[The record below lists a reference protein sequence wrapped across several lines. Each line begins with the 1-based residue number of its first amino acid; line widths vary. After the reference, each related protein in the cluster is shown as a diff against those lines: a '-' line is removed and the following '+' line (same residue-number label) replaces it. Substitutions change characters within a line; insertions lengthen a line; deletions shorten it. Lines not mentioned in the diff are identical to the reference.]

1 MFLGKSVSFNGKNK
15 CPNEWARDYKIKS
28 TTLYYRL
35 NVLRWPIGKSLLTP
49 IRCSDIFKCEVRLI
63 LNDLLITSVFCDRKK
78 RVQECFSAW
87 SHILEKNTECFVQIY
102 PIPNENAMDKIKLP
116 G

>member
-15 CPNEWARDYKIKS
+15 CPNEWARDYKMKS

-35 NVLRWPIGKSLLTP
+35 NVLQWSISKALLTP
-49 IRCSDIFKCEVRLI
+49 IRYNDIFRCEVRLI
-63 LNDLLITSVFCDRKK
+63 LNDLLIASVYCDRKK
-78 RVQECFSAW
+78 MVKECICSW
-87 SHILEKNTECFVQIY
+87 SRILEKNTDCFVQIY

-116 G
+116 D